1 MSKAGIRSFLTLVAL
16 SVILMTFVACGDS
29 STPSEV
35 GTTEDTSPKSTPAS
49 TPADRVQDTSPT
61 SLDDYLAICA
71 GATSG
76 PDDVEITLEK
86 FSAAMEEFTE
96 QLDAVNPPEEVAD
109 WHDAMLVYQRAL
121 KEALDDAPG
130 PGESVSEDEYIISV
144 LFPAVLQHQPDI
156 TEAIKGMDPDLI
168 ARMIEAGC
176 IDEDILSMNLTPEEM
191 KALGVSPGGTAGG
204 KVITE
209 FASISAGQNYTCGVG
224 TDGAV
229 GCWGLNHFDQ
239 ATPPDGVFVSVD
251 AGRLHTCG
259 VRTDGAVVC
268 WGGGDDDP
276 EPPDGE
282 FTSVSIGAGHTCGVR
297 VDRTV
302 ACWGDDD
309 EGQSTPPDG
318 EFVSVSAGRRHTC
331 GVTTGETV
339 TCWGSAAFGELPTP
353 PEGPFVSV
361 SAGYGRTCGVRTDS
375 AVACWGGTITDPEPP
390 DGEFTSVTVSLG
402 GGHNCGVRAD
412 STVACWGSDHLGQS
426 TPPDDEFVAVSAGL
440 YHTCGVRTDG
450 SAVCWGSDSDGQ
462 ASPPVAP

>member
-1 MSKAGIRSFLTLVAL
+1 MINKAELPNLLTLVAL
-16 SVILMTFVACGDS
+16 SVILLTFAACGDS

-35 GTTEDTSPKSTPAS
+35 GTIEDTSPKSTPAS

-76 PDDVEITLEK
+76 PDDGEFTLEK

-109 WHDAMLVYQRAL
+109 WHDAVLVYQRAL

-130 PGESVSEDEYIISV
+130 PGEGVSEDAYIISV
-144 LFPAVLQHQPDI
+144 LFPVGLQRQPDI

-168 ARMIEAGC
+168 ARMIEASC
-176 IDEDILSMNLTPEEM
+176 IDEDTLSMSLTPEER

-209 FASISAGQNYTCGVG
+209 FASISAGQYYTCGVG

-251 AGRLHTCG
+251 TGRLHTCG

-282 FTSVSIGAGHTCGVR
+282 FTSVSTGHGYTCGVR
-297 VDRTV
+297 VDTTV

-309 EGQSTPPDG
+309 EGRSTPPAG
-318 EFVSVSAGRRHTC
+318 EFVSVSAGTRHTC

-339 TCWGSAAFGELPTP
+339 ACWGSDGFGKLSAP

-361 SAGYGRTCGVRTDS
+361 SAGSGRTCGVRTDG

-390 DGEFTSVTVSLG
+390 DGEFTSVSVG
-402 GGHNCGVRAD
+402 EGHTCGVRAD
-412 STVACWGSDHLGQS
+412 STVACWGSDYQGQS
-426 TPPDDEFVAVSAGL
+426 TPPDDKFVAVSAGL

-462 ASPPVAP
+462 ASPPEG